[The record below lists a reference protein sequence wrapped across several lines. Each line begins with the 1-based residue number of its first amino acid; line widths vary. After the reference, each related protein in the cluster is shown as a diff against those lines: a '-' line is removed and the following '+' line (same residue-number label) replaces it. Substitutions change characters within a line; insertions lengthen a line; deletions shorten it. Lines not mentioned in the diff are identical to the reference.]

1 VQQELREEQQLRKEE
16 GQQLLVQLRRKADE
30 VVEQQKDMDSVMHG
44 PQDRGRRRAWPALAE
59 QRVLQRNSK
68 QGGEQGAPAY
78 WRRQLEERRVEV
90 EQGQV
95 QLTAAQKRIRELEG
109 QLRLV
114 PKAMLK
120 RTAMP
125 LINAKAAHSRAYK
138 NLSYGLET
146 RQHFIE
152 LASLNIPAPQL
163 EEAYRR
169 FYMQHWPHLKES
181 EDWEVP
187 CKDYITESAEMV
199 GYQAEACAAHEY
211 GEAEQMC
218 MGMDGSTKDNLF
230 HLTNCNGRLRKYDGT
245 TVDRLMRG
253 PTIAPKGGGSG
264 DAVSQKDF
272 CEEGFKEGGDRL
284 DEWREQCDEMGV
296 VNHGVPE
303 AEEVTIEKAVATI
316 NDGEATA
323 KAAAREVLVAALKKE
338 VGEQEWDR
346 MSKAEQEAM
355 LKQNKAQLACHDHIR
370 ALMPKWGM
378 KGEVTELGEMIGT
391 AIEDLAKVLRIDGK
405 VSSFN
410 YACQKELKDGAEA
423 VHYSQAKAFWAF
435 MREVHPGVPALD
447 TGRGKCG
454 SRFDA
459 EVEIAFTMYYLRPFI
474 IEFVAKRIVGALDSS
489 GGKLMEGAIFA
500 HGTILEIVAAQRAR
514 AVVYDKL
521 IEPLRWLQGKDSGLK
536 QLDMGPLY
544 DLYMQYGKR
553 MEVDAS
559 FLMCDGL
566 LPELLTKYPQLEQH
580 ERERAGR
587 TQRPADRSRK
597 DANGRCEKVK
607 YVALVQAELYHPT
620 CPVNKGTDGLTLTFL
635 CKAWGPG
642 FQGCLEKNAGDYL
655 SDGKKGAG
663 KYSKAEL
670 DKDPAHEQALRALT
684 DWYPLSAKVL
694 CERPFAIYT
703 TRSKTRGGTSCAH
716 LSLPD

>member
-1 VQQELREEQQLRKEE
+1 MAEERERQEKEGRERAERRVKEIEADMELRVQGVMVKAEVRWKATEAAIEARGEAVTAGVRAVTAARVAVQRAWEVQQLHNQEKRTREAERRAQRAQQEEKRAREAERQLKEEQHLRKQVQQELRAEQQLRKEE

-78 WRRQLEERRVEV
+78 WRQQLKERRVEV

-95 QLTAAQKRIRELEG
+95 QLMAAQKRIRELEG

-218 MGMDGSTKDNLF
+218 MGMDGSTKDNF
-230 HLTNCNGRLRKYDGT
+230 HLMNCNGRLRKCDGT

-303 AEEVTIEKAVATI
+303 AEEVTIEKTVATI

-355 LKQNKAQLACHDHIR
+355 LKQNKAQLACHDHVR

-410 YACQKELKDGAEA
+410 YACQKEL
-423 VHYSQAKAFWAF
+423 
-435 MREVHPGVPALD
+435 
-447 TGRGKCG
+447 
-454 SRFDA
+454 
-459 EVEIAFTMYYLRPFI
+459 
-474 IEFVAKRIVGALDSS
+474 
-489 GGKLMEGAIFA
+489 
-500 HGTILEIVAAQRAR
+500 
-514 AVVYDKL
+514 
-521 IEPLRWLQGKDSGLK
+521 
-536 QLDMGPLY
+536 
-544 DLYMQYGKR
+544 
-553 MEVDAS
+553 
-559 FLMCDGL
+559 
-566 LPELLTKYPQLEQH
+566 
-580 ERERAGR
+580 
-587 TQRPADRSRK
+587 
-597 DANGRCEKVK
+597 
-607 YVALVQAELYHPT
+607 
-620 CPVNKGTDGLTLTFL
+620 
-635 CKAWGPG
+635 
-642 FQGCLEKNAGDYL
+642 
-655 SDGKKGAG
+655 
-663 KYSKAEL
+663 
-670 DKDPAHEQALRALT
+670 
-684 DWYPLSAKVL
+684 
-694 CERPFAIYT
+694 
-703 TRSKTRGGTSCAH
+703 
-716 LSLPD
+716 